1 MTSNQRDELDEIIWK
16 ADVDHGVCETKEL
29 NGSYDQE
36 WTRCFFFSSR
46 RRHTRSKR
54 TGVQTCA
61 LPISGLATG
70 VEGVLQLHHLG
81 AQVGHRQDLV
91 DELLLGIVPGQA
103 EVEGVRPCRDQAEH
117 LFQVDLL
124 LKIGRASCRE

>member
-36 WTRCFFFSSR
+36 WTRCFFCASR

-61 LPISGLATG
+61 LPISSHVPG
-70 VEGVLQLHHLG
+70 
-81 AQVGHRQDLV
+81 
-91 DELLLGIVPGQA
+91 LLGPTNVNNRAERGKLRWPSPGSPWSPT
-103 EVEGVRPCRDQAEH
+103 EPRPGPYRGRMARIDQRDARNAA
-117 LFQVDLL
+117 
-124 LKIGRASCRE
+124 GP